1 MVRKTAIFEGK
12 IVVKGQALFG
22 QDSVGQVKILAGQ
35 SQAQVIFKEEYE
47 YRPIVVLSPYGEDI
61 LANEAIKWTVSL
73 ASSTGFA
80 VKLSESALTDL
91 TFSWH
96 AFASPQAK
104 LFVSDGSSQEITLQI
119 PSSNFQVPNNIQ
131 IPNSNNQTAAV
142 TEATTTQPL
151 IGEPAAENQMV
162 SETNELSETNE
173 SAATESIA
181 EEPASSAPAAEPAI
195 QENTDSMENISGQP
209 AEEQSAGELE
219 TSSVEPLMP
228 VPPPLENIES
238 APIVE

>member
-1 MVRKTAIFEGK
+1 M
-12 IVVKGQALFG
+12 FG
-22 QDSVGQVKILAGQ
+22 QDSVGQVKILAGKTE
-35 SQAQVIFKEEYE
+35 AQVIFAEEYE
-47 YRPIVVLSPYGEDI
+47 YQPIVVLSPYGEEI

-73 ASSTGFA
+73 ATSTGFI
-80 VKLSESALTDL
+80 VKLNEPAPADL
-91 TFSWH
+91 IFSWH

-151 IGEPAAENQMV
+151 TGEPVAENQMV

-181 EEPASSAPAAEPAI
+181 EEPASPAPVTEPVS
-195 QENTDSMENISGQP
+195 QENAASAENISGQP